1 MHEHEKWAREKTHDS
16 LRGIAR
22 AIGVNEGNFSRQ
34 IKDGLD
40 ADRVIAIARAYG
52 LGVIPS
58 LVETGHIN
66 PEEAPEVLN
75 GQLNKALEDIV
86 RVAQQMNQH
95 DYGLAADSSPEE
107 GDGNPDDYL
116 P

>member
-1 MHEHEKWAREKTHDS
+1 MRAVARK
-16 LRGIAR
+16 
-22 AIGVNEGNFSRQ
+22 IGVNEGNFPAKVSR
-34 IKDGLD
+34 GLD
-40 ADRVIAIARAYG
+40 ADMVIKIARAYG

-75 GQLNKALEDIV
+75 NQLNKALDDIV
-86 RVAQQMNQH
+86 RVAQQMNQR

-107 GDGNPDDYL
+107 GDGIPDDYL